1 MEIILPI
8 LFSIGFGFGVAYL
21 VSASLLVK
29 ENSIGDEKGEMRN
42 YCSGVSFTY
51 KQDGASSPSQVG
63 PLKQP
68 TFQLAPQGTA
78 PVEKPKK
85 WTDNLYPM
93 IEDPERTYRPQVPCK
108 RDNASSFPRSFH
120 DV

>member
-1 MEIILPI
+1 MDLFLPI

-63 PLKQP
+63 PLKEP
-68 TFQLAPQGTA
+68 TFQLAPKGTA
-78 PVEKPKK
+78 PVEKPKE
-85 WTDNLYPM
+85 WTDNNSPM
-93 IEDPERTYRPQVPCK
+93 LEDPERTYKPQPPRK
-108 RDNASSFPRSFH
+108 RDNPSSFPRSFH